1 MFKKTLAIGAVALFT
16 LTSTVFAASA
26 ASDVAPGNPPRWA
39 PGSTSSAPRYNAPID
54 PSLAVADLTPLTEEE
69 ISALQ
74 FMREEEKLAHDVY
87 ITLYEKW
94 DLRLFNNIARSEQQH
109 TDAVAHLLERYD
121 IDDPAADTG
130 FGEFVNSDLQA
141 LYDDLIA
148 QGSKSVEEALKVG
161 AAIEEIDIMDLEE
174 RLADVTNAEVSR
186 VFENLTFGSE
196 NHLRA
201 FAMNIET
208 QTGEAYAPQYMVQ
221 ADYDEIVD
229 ADGPMGGAMGGRGA
243 AGGRGGRGGRGF

>member
-1 MFKKTLAIGAVALFT
+1 MIT
-16 LTSTVFAASA
+16 LTPQQA
-26 ASDVAPGNPPRWA
+26 RI
-39 PGSTSSAPRYNAPID
+39 SSPCA
-54 PSLAVADLTPLTEEE
+54 
-69 ISALQ
+69 Q
-74 FMREEEKLAHDVY
+74 EKYLRQGHH
-87 ITLYEKW
+87 TGEKR
-94 DLRLFNNIARSEQQH
+94 DLRLQQYRRSEQQH
-109 TDAVAHLLERYD
+109 TDAVAHLLELRHRRPGY
-121 IDDPAADTG
+121 DTG
-130 FGEFVNSDLQA
+130 VRGVRQLDLQA

-186 VFENLTFGSE
+186 VFENPTFGSE

-208 QTGEAYAPQYMVQ
+208 QTGEPTPPRQYMVQ

-229 ADGPMGGAMGGRGA
+229 ADGSTGGAMGRLGA
-243 AGGRGGRGGRGF
+243 AGGRGGQEDAGSSPQNRIDPVTSGGSRHGCPRLRRAERCVVYDSSALPVS